1 MFGRCEK
8 RGRRTDAGFV
18 TVDARREKIERVV
31 QNRQGVV
38 VVLEDIHDPHNVA
51 AISEPVMR
59 LVQQIVCVY
68 EKEEYVNPK
77 RVGKSS
83 SSSANKW
90 LDFTIYRSSAECA
103 SALKKA
109 GYRLFVTMLDATA
122 QSLYDTDMTTEP
134 IALVFGNE
142 HRGVSDVMCQA
153 SDVKL
158 YIPMRGMVQ
167 SLNVSVTAAICLSE
181 LSRQRGASKKD
192 YSLPKK
198 EREKLAEDFLKR

>member
-1 MFGRCEK
+1 M
-8 RGRRTDAGFV
+8 

-31 QNRQGVV
+31 QNRQRGVV

-51 AISEPVMR
+51 AILR
-59 LVQQIVCVY
+59 TCDAFGFQQIVCVY